1 MQDLVS
7 FDEETFRTILDSLAL
22 YQTIDNDTE
31 KQCVDAFR
39 SYKSKLVYDL
49 PSNDVE
55 DRMEMDEEE
64 WEEAK
69 DVFFMLRVPFE
80 VDLTEESKEK
90 FSKAIMKRH
99 RKRGR
104 YGPQGGFPVH

>member
-1 MQDLVS
+1 MGCIAASSEID
-7 FDEETFRTILDSLAL
+7 DEQI
-22 YQTIDNDTE
+22 
-31 KQCVDAFR
+31 
-39 SYKSKLVYDL
+39 
-49 PSNDVE
+49 
-55 DRMEMDEEE
+55 MDEEE

-80 VDLTEESKEK
+80 VDSTEESRER

-104 YGPQGGFPVH
+104 YGPQGGLSVN